1 MKWNHKPTNNC
12 SNLKA
17 RRLHRKTMETEL
29 SDSSLGSIGRST
41 ALLGLILVAIAPTV
55 SVVTGFVLK
64 GELFAVFVF
73 CITKVWLFG
82 LPAYWHIKIE
92 RKPFSWSPPVN
103 GGWLMSFALGIGIIL
118 VIIGAYVLLGE
129 MMIDQQTLYE
139 LLEPVGL
146 TTPIKLAGAILFWVF
161 INSVLEEYVFRWFI
175 TTKASILFGNDYYA
189 IIFSAFLFTLHHALA
204 LYFFGFI
211 FWQIFIAS
219 FGLLSAAAIWS
230 WLYLKYQSIWVCW
243 LSHAICDVVVFLIGY
258 RILFM

>member
-1 MKWNHKPTNNC
+1 VPSISVIFGIEILDNELHSQIFFIICKFWIFIVPTIWYLKVDKNIFSRALPTIEGLKVGSLTGVGMSIIIIITWLIFEKSINLEEMKGILESKGL
-12 SNLKA
+12 SNFYLY
-17 RRLHRKTMETEL
+17 
-29 SDSSLGSIGRST
+29 I
-41 ALLGLILVAIAPTV
+41 
-55 SVVTGFVLK
+55 
-64 GELFAVFVF
+64 
-73 CITKVWLFG
+73 FG
-82 LPAYWHIKIE
+82 MLYWI
-92 RKPFSWSPPVN
+92 
-103 GGWLMSFALGIGIIL
+103 
-118 VIIGAYVLLGE
+118 
-129 MMIDQQTLYE
+129 
-139 LLEPVGL
+139 
-146 TTPIKLAGAILFWVF
+146 F
-161 INSVLEEYVFRWFI
+161 INSLLEEYVFRWFI